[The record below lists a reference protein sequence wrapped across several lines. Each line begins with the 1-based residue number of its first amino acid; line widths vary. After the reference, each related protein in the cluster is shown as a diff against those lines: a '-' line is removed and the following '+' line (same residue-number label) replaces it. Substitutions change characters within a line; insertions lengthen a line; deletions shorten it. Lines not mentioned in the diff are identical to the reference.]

1 VTEYVNGYALP
12 RPLATLVSAG
22 WWSPRNHRLRL
33 NVPPVEIE
41 ERLIALDVPGMIGET
56 QALVDAFTRGAGAVF
71 GLADDGAPPGLLDI
85 TQAVVIAVNYGE
97 EFLAL
102 DYSVGDVP
110 RVVATAD
117 RAEGVRWIEVAAR
130 VEDLLDA
137 AARASV

>member
-1 VTEYVNGYALP
+1 LP
-12 RPLATLVSAG
+12 P
-22 WWSPRNHRLRL
+22 
-33 NVPPVEIE
+33 IE
-41 ERLIALDVPGMIGET
+41 GRLIALDVAGMIGET
-56 QALVDAFTRGAGAVF
+56 QALVDALTRGAGAVF
-71 GLADDGAPPGLLDI
+71 GLADDGAPSPGLLDI